1 MKKGLVLKSTGS
13 FYSVKDLETNKIVTC
28 IVRGKLRIQGIKSTN
43 PVAVGDMV
51 DYEIPDNTETGIIK
65 DVLER
70 KNYIIRKSTNLSKQT
85 QILAANIDQAI
96 LLVTIAYPET
106 YPLFI
111 DRFLI
116 TAEAY
121 SIPAKLIFNKIDLYN
136 KEQTDF
142 MNYLMDVYQKAG
154 YECFTT
160 SVIQKHNI
168 ENVKSLLKDKITLIS
183 GNSGVGKS
191 SLINLVDPGLKLK
204 TSEIS
209 DYHKSGKHTTTFA
222 EMFELAIGGYIID
235 TPGIRGFG
243 LHDFQK
249 NELFH
254 YFPEIFKASKSC
266 KFYNCTHVH
275 EPGCAV
281 KKEVEEG
288 NISQLRYENYLSILF
303 DDESKH
309 R

>member
-1 MKKGLVLKSTGS
+1 
-13 FYSVKDLETNKIVTC
+13 
-28 IVRGKLRIQGIKSTN
+28 
-43 PVAVGDMV
+43 
-51 DYEIPDNTETGIIK
+51 
-65 DVLER
+65 
-70 KNYIIRKSTNLSKQT
+70 
-85 QILAANIDQAI
+85 

-142 MNYLMDVYQKAG
+142 MNYLIDVYQKAG

-168 ENVKSLLKDKITLIS
+168 ENIKLLLKDKITLIS

-191 SLINLVDPGLKLK
+191 SLINLVDPGLNLK

-254 YFPEIFKASKSC
+254 YFPEIFNASKSC

-288 NISQLRYENYLSILF
+288 NISQIRYENYLSILF

>member
-1 MKKGLVLKSTGS
+1 LKKGLVLKSTGS

-51 DYEIPDNTETGIIK
+51 DYETPDNTETSIIK

-142 MNYLMDVYQKAG
+142 MNYLIDVYQKAG

-168 ENVKSLLKDKITLIS
+168 ENIKLLLKDKITLIS

-191 SLINLVDPGLKLK
+191 SLINLVDPGLNLK

-288 NISQLRYENYLSILF
+288 NISQIRYENYLSILF